1 MGDSPRKRVAQI
13 GVVLFIISM
22 VSGIFEPFIPFSSN
36 LYSMLLYSV
45 LELGI
50 VVLAVAAILPQS
62 DQDEWGSMW
71 PLVGYDNAIDGIYT
85 RGPWRTRFE
94 ELEEQEIQGRVTSGM
109 IGLFDER

>member
-1 MGDSPRKRVAQI
+1 M
-13 GVVLFIISM
+13 LFIASIM
-22 VSGIFEPFIPFSSN
+22 SGIFEPLVPFSLNPCSV
-36 LYSMLLYSV
+36 LLYSV

-94 ELEEQEIQGRVTSGM
+94 ELEEQEVQGRVTLGM
-109 IGLFDER
+109 IGLFDERRG